1 MSPVKLKCHW
11 IIEDVNKLFLIYLN
25 QIFSWLLGTFIKI
38 LFYIFPFYWK
48 EVLYFVRPG
57 MCWQERVVRWLLAE
71 VLFAFIYCGD
81 MEDLYQVQGSHQ
93 QCWHWFSRH
102 RYTIMFFITFSILS
116 SLENYGEI
124 LAKKTII
131 LGKWKIPHVDSLKL
145 LF

>member
-25 QIFSWLLGTFIKI
+25 QIFSWLWGTFIKI
-38 LFYIFPFYWK
+38 LFYIFLFCWK

-81 MEDLYQVQGSHQ
+81 MEDLYQVLGSHQ

-131 LGKWKIPHVDSLKL
+131 LGKWKIPHGDSLKL